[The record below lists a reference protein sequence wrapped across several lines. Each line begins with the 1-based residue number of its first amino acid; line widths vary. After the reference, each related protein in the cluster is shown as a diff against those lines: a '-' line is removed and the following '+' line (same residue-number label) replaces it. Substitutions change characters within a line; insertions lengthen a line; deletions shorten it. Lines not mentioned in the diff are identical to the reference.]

1 MHHSKGS
8 TMPDQPPA
16 VFSGLRTLL
25 CSRENADRV
34 ATHVCEETRSPVSVL
49 RTDFPLQPFRV
60 IPSRDVEPAL
70 SGMVEHEL
78 MIL

>member
-1 MHHSKGS
+1 MPHH
-8 TMPDQPPA
+8 PPA
-16 VFSGLRTLL
+16 AFSRLRTLL
-25 CSRENADRV
+25 CSRENADRI
-34 ATHVCEETRSPVSVL
+34 ATRVCEETRSPVSVL

-60 IPSRDVEPAL
+60 IASRDVEPVL